1 MGPRRLRVP
10 DVETPWSIVTPI
22 FRRGAGLA
30 ATALLAATVSACANV
45 PTAAVGECLN
55 SSELGDG
62 EVSSLPTFPCENSH
76 DLEVY
81 EVANLPD
88 GEFPGDDAVQDA
100 AEDLCIAA
108 FEPYVGSQYAES
120 ELFINFI
127 TPTQATWESSDD
139 REVICL
145 LVSEESTDSLK
156 GTAK

>member
-1 MGPRRLRVP
+1 M
-10 DVETPWSIVTPI
+10 TPI

-30 ATALLAATVSACANV
+30 ATVLLVATAGACANV
-45 PTAAVGECLN
+45 PTAAVGECLD

-62 EVSSLPTFPCENSH
+62 EVSSLPTFPCENPH

-88 GEFPGDDAVQDA
+88 GEFPGDDEVQDA
-100 AEDLCIAA
+100 AENLCVAA
-108 FEPYVGSQYAES
+108 FEPYVGSPYAES
-120 ELFINFI
+120 ELFINFL
-127 TPTQATWESSDD
+127 TPTQDTWESNDD

-145 LVSEESTDSLK
+145 LVSEETTESLK